1 MKENKIEE
9 IMQNYRKEL
18 KKIDDAYKTDEVME
32 EKSDISEL
40 DKKIEYEKSFIEKM
54 KSEADNEENIKLINR
69 AQERLNE
76 ALKEKKE
83 KQEQNEEIDK
93 NKERKEN
100 NIARL
105 KNSKVVLPSGREVTQ
120 AEKDEIDRNSI
131 KDETIRALTKESKI
145 ISEEL
150 IKKEQELNENRKKRQ
165 DFKYEFEKDKNGNST
180 GKVINESA
188 LDDIQKEF
196 ETIRKEMIELNKMQ
210 EDCKKYLEE
219 LKQKD
224 KEKMENITKAWKE
237 AKIDENRKNENITP
251 KNKNDISNLGKKEDD
266 ETEKEEKNVTKK
278 QEKDDKKEKPEIV
291 VSRVVDVKEKENSF
305 GLGKTDKIFKQNNEG
320 KILKLQEL
328 YSETDAEKIKD
339 IAKKLDPIVIEG
351 VVGLTK
357 NNIITVE
364 QAKSSI
370 EKLAAGK
377 ATKEDL
383 DFKIKYDMKELSKGA
398 FLPWNRKSRDKI
410 ASIAEEYRK
419 SGIAEFVN
427 GVEYEPN
434 PIKRMFKRV
443 NIKKLGIGKVK
454 EKNDSKVSKISIE
467 NKEAFLKNIKDV
479 EKNGYEKIIDDL
491 NKCSNEKDIN
501 NLVDKAKNAMKN
513 NEISKTELSGIINNV
528 KVHKSRVEKQNKD
541 NTLEISNDESK
552 EK

>member
-224 KEKMENITKAWKE
+224 KEKMENITKAWNE
-237 AKIDENRKNENITP
+237 AKIDENRENENITP
-251 KNKNDISNLGKKEDD
+251 KNKNDISNLGKKVVD

-291 VSRVVDVKEKENSF
+291 VSRVVDVKEKGNSF

-419 SGIAEFVN
+419 NGIAEFVN

-454 EKNDSKVSKISIE
+454 EENDSKSSKISIE

-479 EKNGYEKIIDDL
+479 EKTEYEKIIDDL
-491 NKCSNEKDIN
+491 NKCSNDKDIN

-528 KVHKSRVEKQNKD
+528 KVHKSRVGKQNKD